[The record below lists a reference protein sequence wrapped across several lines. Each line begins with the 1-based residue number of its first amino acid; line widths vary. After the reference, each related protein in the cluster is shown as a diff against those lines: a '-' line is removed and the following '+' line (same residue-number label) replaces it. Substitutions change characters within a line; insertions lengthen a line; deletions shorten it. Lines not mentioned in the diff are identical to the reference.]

1 MKTVSRIDHGELGV
15 TAIERVT
22 GKAPIIAKILSARS
36 AIRAIPIGPAYPRD
50 SHAVS
55 DCEGGSGL
63 SAATVGTLRSLPN
76 RFADFFHSSDNLVT
90 ENQRQLRIGQFA
102 VDHMKVSA
110 ANRAGASA
118 HEQLSPARLRLWHIP
133 QLQR

>member
-1 MKTVSRIDHGELGV
+1 PVLTHDHCDLV
-15 TAIERVT
+15 VIAIERVPR
-22 GKAPIIAKILSARS
+22 KARTIAKILSARS

-50 SHAVS
+50 SHALS

-63 SAATVGTLRSLPN
+63 SASTVGTLMSLPDC
-76 RFADFFHSSDNLVT
+76 FADFFHSSDNLVT

-110 ANRAGASA
+110 AN
-118 HEQLSPARLRLWHIP
+118 
-133 QLQR
+133 